1 MYHTLH
7 PEASLHVGG
16 ARDPEPLRFGAHIE
30 AVSQPKDTRGPRAS
44 NWSGQWGSNQ
54 WQKEWTGEEVS
65 LSQKISGDELR
76 EVVGLLARLALKH
89 EDTEAAVRSDT
100 SFILYMNTR
109 GITITRT
116 LYDMAQDWR
125 KLKEEGRLN
134 QSLRVTLII
143 GLLAAM
149 KEKMKTALREEI
161 RPTLEKHK
169 WITQSNPPA
178 WAYMT
183 WNAAKEEQEVDAQ
196 KPPLP
201 HDQAERTVQRIFELI
216 SMEGLLMKFHVT
228 RPHGADLQVR
238 GPPLRA
244 DSLQPREPGAAQP
257 LSNPVQQR
265 LPLPGRDSHASRSH
279 EEAAPGGSSQRKG
292 LQPPGCDQSVP
303 GYEDGGDGGA
313 EGGRERPEGRGR
325 VGPLDAAPPTAF
337 ALAVAVTNVL
347 RRSCCSHDPS
357 LSPLSPLYVLELA
370 CTLNAMANSW
380 L

>member
-30 AVSQPKDTRGPRAS
+30 AVSQPKDTRGPPTRAS

-76 EVVGLLARLALKH
+76 EVGLLARLALKH

-100 SFILYMNTR
+100 SFMLYMNTR

-216 SMEGLLMKFHVT
+216 SMEGLLMKFHAT
-228 RPHGADLQVR
+228 RPMVQTYKSEVLPFVLILSNR
-238 GPPLRA
+238 GNQALHNLFQTLCNNA
-244 DSLQPREPGAAQP
+244 CLSLVGIRMRPDRMKRQP
-257 LSNPVQQR
+257 LAVR
-265 LPLPGRDSHASRSH
+265 LSERASS
-279 EEAAPGGSSQRKG
+279 
-292 LQPPGCDQSVP
+292 L
-303 GYEDGGDGGA
+303 
-313 EGGRERPEGRGR
+313 
-325 VGPLDAAPPTAF
+325 LDA
-337 ALAVAVTNVL
+337 TNPY
-347 RRSCCSHDPS
+347 RDTRTEETEEPK
-357 LSPLSPLYVLELA
+357 EGE
-370 CTLNAMANSW
+370 NGQKGGGE
-380 L
+380 